1 VEQQIKRTVAR
12 DGMDQNI
19 ITGIINTQVTRN
31 ERLSIADDII
41 SNDGDI
47 ESLKKQIID
56 LNDRYKNLSGK

>member
-1 VEQQIKRTVAR
+1 
-12 DGMDQNI
+12 MDQNI

-47 ESLKKQIID
+47 ESLKKQIIG